1 MRTEINMSPT
11 ARPFWGWSGLLLVLL
26 VILPA
31 GLSAAD
37 KVPKRHALVYM
48 SDGTE
53 YEGILQLTPGIDLKL
68 TKLPGE
74 GDEKTG
80 TVDLDDIR
88 AKQRVFTFNFDVV
101 KEMTFSPLNEEY
113 LQKFK
118 ILNISNK
125 NVGEAKKVRF
135 GRPYPVLKPKCEVL
149 FNSGEIATGVLGTRS
164 VFLRVI
170 DPDTGFTLET
180 KKFVIRSKYSGEPGQ
195 PLDDLVHV
203 KRIKMLD
210 EGAEFARNM
219 VVDFRSFKIASADAE
234 SGIRAITQDTLSRVL
249 VKNGA
254 DGKPR
259 IHSTLGENVFLAAQV
274 DGRWLAGWPAEG
286 TKRTDLFKSVETEFL
301 KVQDYYTEKKLLG
314 IISEDRDRKITALVR
329 LRRDIPDPEFAL
341 AWAKGTAWGPNSP
354 HFEMDANG
362 ELMEFYRLSIW
373 RFVRDSE
380 SGKMT
385 LIDRGTFVRTRI
397 KLEED
402 TPEMGIA
409 PDLWPVVMKDGKLVV
424 GSK

>member
-1 MRTEINMSPT
+1 MKTEINMGPT
-11 ARPFWGWSGLLLVLL
+11 ARHSLRRFGLLLALL

-31 GLSAAD
+31 DLSAAD

-68 TKLPGE
+68 IKLPGG

-113 LQKFK
+113 LKKFK
-118 ILNISNK
+118 ILNISNR
-125 NVGEAKKVRF
+125 GEKAEKVRF
-135 GRPYPVLKPKCEVL
+135 GLPYPVMKPKCKVL
-149 FNSGEIATGVLGTRS
+149 FNSGETVTGVVSTRA
-164 VFLRVI
+164 VYLKVI
-170 DPDTGFTLET
+170 DPDTGFVQET
-180 KKFVIRSKYSGEPGQ
+180 KKFVVRSKYSGEPGQ
-195 PLDDLVHV
+195 SLDDLVHV
-203 KRIKMLD
+203 QRIKMLD
-210 EGAEFARNM
+210 EGAAFARNM

-234 SGIRAITQDTLSRVL
+234 SGIKAITQDTLSRVV
-249 VKNGA
+249 VKNDA
-254 DGKPR
+254 DGTPR
-259 IHSTLGENVFLAAQV
+259 VHSNLGENVFLAAQV
-274 DGRWLAGWPAEG
+274 DGKWVAGWPAEG
-286 TKRTDLFKSVETEFL
+286 TVRTDLFKSVETEFL

-341 AWAKGTAWGPNSP
+341 AWAKGVGGG
-354 HFEMDANG
+354 FEMDGNG

-373 RFVRDSE
+373 RFVRDNE

-385 LIDRGTFVRTRI
+385 LIDRGTFIRTRI
-397 KLEED
+397 KLEEE

-409 PDLWPVVMKDGKLVV
+409 PDLWPVVMKDDKLIVGGK
-424 GSK
+424 

>member
-1 MRTEINMSPT
+1 MNPT
-11 ARPFWGWSGLLLVLL
+11 GRFALLLALLVLSPL
-26 VILPA
+26 
-31 GLSAAD
+31 GGSAAGE
-37 KVPKRHALVYM
+37 VPKRHALVYM

-53 YEGILQLTPGIDLKL
+53 YEGVLQLTPGIDLKMI
-68 TKLPGE
+68 KLPGG

-101 KEMTFSPLNEEY
+101 KEMTFSPISEEY

-118 ILNISNK
+118 ILNISNLRAGK
-125 NVGEAKKVRF
+125 VEKVRF
-135 GRPYPVLKPKCEVL
+135 GRPYPVLKPKCTVL
-149 FNSGEIATGVLGTRS
+149 FNSGETATGVVNTRS
-164 VFLRVI
+164 VFLRII

-180 KKFVIRSKYSGEPGQ
+180 RKFVIRSKYSGEPGQ
-195 PLDDLVHV
+195 SLDDLVHV

-210 EGAEFARNM
+210 EGAVFARNM
-219 VVDFRSFKIASADAE
+219 EVDFRSFEVDSADAE
-234 SGIRAITQDTLSRVL
+234 SGIRAVTQDTLSRVL
-249 VKNGA
+249 VKNDA

-259 IHSTLGENVFLAAQV
+259 VHSTLGENVFLAAQV
-274 DGRWLAGWPAEG
+274 DGRWVAGWPAEG

-341 AWAKGTAWGPNSP
+341 AWAKGVGGG
-354 HFEMDANG
+354 FEMDGNG

-373 RFVRDSE
+373 RFVRDNE

-385 LIDRGTFVRTRI
+385 LVDRGTFIRTKI
-397 KLEED
+397 DLEEE

-409 PDLWPVVMKDGKLVV
+409 PDLWPVVMMDGKLIV
-424 GSK
+424 GGK

>member
-1 MRTEINMSPT
+1 MKTEINMGPT
-11 ARPFWGWSGLLLVLL
+11 ARHSLRWFGLLLALL
-26 VILPA
+26 VISPA

-53 YEGILQLTPGIDLKL
+53 YEGILQLTPGIDIKM
-68 TKLPGE
+68 TKLPGGE
-74 GDEKTG
+74 DEKTG

-88 AKQRVFTFNFDVV
+88 AKSRVFTFNFDVV

-113 LQKFK
+113 LKKFK
-118 ILNISNK
+118 ILNVSNK
-125 NVGEAKKVRF
+125 GAEVKKVRF
-135 GRPYPVLKPKCEVL
+135 GLPYPVLKPKCKVL
-149 FNSGEIATGVLGTRS
+149 FNSGETATGVVGTRA
-164 VFLRVI
+164 VFLRI
-170 DPDTGFTLET
+170 IEPDTGFVLGI
-180 KKFVIRSKYSGEPGQ
+180 KKFVLRSKYSGEPGQ
-195 PLDDLVHV
+195 SLDDLVHV
-203 KRIKMLD
+203 QRIKMLD
-210 EGAEFARNM
+210 EGAAFARNM

-234 SGIRAITQDTLSRVL
+234 SGIKAITQDTLSRVT
-249 VKNGA
+249 VKNDA

-259 IHSTLGENVFLAAQV
+259 VHSTLGENVFLAAQV
-274 DGRWLAGWPAEG
+274 DGRWVAGWPAEG

-341 AWAKGTAWGPNSP
+341 AWAKGVGGG
-354 HFEMDANG
+354 FEMDKNG

-373 RFVRDSE
+373 RFVRDNE

-385 LIDRGTFVRTRI
+385 LIDRGTFCRTRI
-397 KLEED
+397 KLEEE

-409 PDLWPVVMKDGKLVV
+409 PDLWPVVMEGDKLVV

>member
-1 MRTEINMSPT
+1 MKTEINMRAT
-11 ARPFWGWSGLLLVLL
+11 GLGRFGLLLALL
-26 VILPA
+26 VLSPL
-31 GLSAAD
+31 GESAAD
-37 KVPKRHALVYM
+37 EVPKRHALVYM

-53 YEGILQLTPGIDLKL
+53 YEGILQLTPGIDMKL
-68 TKLPGE
+68 IKLPGG

-80 TVDLDDIR
+80 TVDLEDIR
-88 AKQRVFTFNFDVV
+88 AKSRVFTFNFDVV

-113 LQKFK
+113 LKKFK

-125 NVGEAKKVRF
+125 DAEVKKVRF
-135 GRPYPVLKPKCEVL
+135 GRPYPVLKPKCKVL
-149 FNSGEIATGVLGTRS
+149 FNSGETATGVVGTR
-164 VFLRVI
+164 VVYLKII
-170 DPDTGFTLET
+170 DPDTGFVLET
-180 KKFVIRSKYSGEPGQ
+180 KKFVVRSKYSGEPGQ
-195 PLDDLVHV
+195 SLDDLVHV
-203 KRIKMLD
+203 QRIKMLD
-210 EGAEFARNM
+210 EGAAFARNM

-234 SGIRAITQDTLSRVL
+234 SGVKAMTQDTLSRVV
-249 VKNGA
+249 VKNDA

-259 IHSTLGENVFLAAQV
+259 VHSTLGENVFLAAQV
-274 DGRWLAGWPAEG
+274 DGRWVAGWPAEG

-341 AWAKGTAWGPNSP
+341 AWAKGVGGG
-354 HFEMDANG
+354 FEMDSNG

-373 RFVRDSE
+373 RFVRDNE

-385 LIDRGTFVRTRI
+385 LIDRGTFIRTRI

-409 PDLWPVVMKDGKLVV
+409 PDLWPVVMKDDKLIVGGK
-424 GSK
+424 

>member
-11 ARPFWGWSGLLLVLL
+11 ARPLWGWSGLLLALL
-26 VILPA
+26 VISPA

-37 KVPKRHALVYM
+37 EVPKRRALVYM

-53 YEGILQLTPGIDLKL
+53 YEGILQLTPGIDMKL
-68 TKLPGE
+68 TKLPGG

-113 LQKFK
+113 LKKFK

-125 NVGEAKKVRF
+125 EAEVKKVRI
-135 GRPYPVLKPKCEVL
+135 GLPYPVLKPKCKVL
-149 FNSGEIATGVLGTRS
+149 FNSGETANGVLGTRS
-164 VFLRVI
+164 VFLTII

-180 KKFVIRSKYSGEPGQ
+180 KKFVVRSKYSGEPGQ
-195 PLDDLVHV
+195 SLEDLVHV
-203 KRIKMLD
+203 QRIKMLD
-210 EGAEFARNM
+210 EGAAFARNM

-234 SGIRAITQDTLSRVL
+234 SGIRAMTQDTLSRVV
-249 VKNGA
+249 VKNDA

-259 IHSTLGENVFLAAQV
+259 VHSSLGENVFLAAQV
-274 DGRWLAGWPAEG
+274 DGRWVAGWPAEG
-286 TKRTDLFKSVETEFL
+286 TKRTDLFKSVETEVL
-301 KVQDYYTEKKLLG
+301 KVQDYYTEKKMLG
-314 IISEDRDRKITALVR
+314 IISEDRDRKITVLVR
-329 LRRDIPDPEFAL
+329 LRRDIADPVAAL
-341 AWAKGTAWGPNSP
+341 AWAKGTAWGPNSRN
-354 HFEMDANG
+354 FEMDEHG

-373 RFVRDSE
+373 RFVRDNE
-380 SGKMT
+380 TGKMT
-385 LIDRGTFVRTRI
+385 LIDRGTFNRTRI

-409 PDLWPVVMKDGKLVV
+409 PDLWPVVMKDGKLIV
-424 GSK
+424 GGK

>member
-1 MRTEINMSPT
+1 MKTEINMKAT
-11 ARPFWGWSGLLLVLL
+11 GLGRFGLLLALL
-26 VILPA
+26 VLSPL
-31 GLSAAD
+31 GESAAD
-37 KVPKRHALVYM
+37 EVPKRHALVYM

-53 YEGILQLTPGIDLKL
+53 YEGILQLTPGIDMKL
-68 TKLPGE
+68 IKLPGG

-80 TVDLDDIR
+80 TVDLEDIR
-88 AKQRVFTFNFDVV
+88 AKSRVFTFNFDVV

-113 LQKFK
+113 LKKFK

-125 NVGEAKKVRF
+125 DAEVKKVRF
-135 GRPYPVLKPKCEVL
+135 GRPYPVLKPKCKVL
-149 FNSGEIATGVLGTRS
+149 FNSGETATGVVGTR
-164 VFLRVI
+164 VVYLKII
-170 DPDTGFTLET
+170 DPDTGFVLET
-180 KKFVIRSKYSGEPGQ
+180 KKFVVRSKYSGEPGQ
-195 PLDDLVHV
+195 SLDDLVHV
-203 KRIKMLD
+203 QRIKMLD
-210 EGAEFARNM
+210 EGAAFARNM

-234 SGIRAITQDTLSRVL
+234 SGVKAMTQDTLSRVV
-249 VKNGA
+249 VKNDA

-259 IHSTLGENVFLAAQV
+259 VHSTLGENVFLAAQV
-274 DGRWLAGWPAEG
+274 DGRWVAGWPAEG

-341 AWAKGTAWGPNSP
+341 AWAKGVGGG
-354 HFEMDANG
+354 FEMDSNG

-373 RFVRDSE
+373 RFVRDNE

-385 LIDRGTFVRTRI
+385 LIDRGTFIRTRI

-409 PDLWPVVMKDGKLVV
+409 PDLWPVVMKDDKLIVGGK
-424 GSK
+424 

>member
-1 MRTEINMSPT
+1 MRTELNMRPT
-11 ARPFWGWSGLLLVLL
+11 APPLRGWSGLLLALL

-37 KVPKRHALVYM
+37 TVPKRHALVYM

-53 YEGILQLTPGIDLKL
+53 YEGIIQLTPGIDLKM
-68 TKLPGE
+68 TKLPGG

-80 TVDLDDIR
+80 TVDLDDIKD
-88 AKQRVFTFNFDVV
+88 KQRVFTFNFDVV

-118 ILNISNK
+118 ILNVSNK
-125 NVGEAKKVRF
+125 GAKVEKVRF
-135 GRPYPVLKPKCEVL
+135 GRPYPVLKPKCKVL
-149 FNSGEIATGVLGTRS
+149 FNSSETATGVVGTRS
-164 VFLRVI
+164 VFLKII
-170 DPDTGFTLET
+170 DPDTGFVQET
-180 KKFVIRSKYSGEPGQ
+180 KKLVIRSKYSGEPGQ
-195 PLDDLVHV
+195 SLDDLVHV
-203 KRIKMLD
+203 QRIKMLD
-210 EGAEFARNM
+210 EGAAFARDM
-219 VVDFRSFKIASADAE
+219 AVDFRSFNVASADAE
-234 SGIRAITQDTLSRVL
+234 SGIRAMTQDTLSRVV
-249 VKNGA
+249 VKNDA

-259 IHSTLGENVFLAAQV
+259 VHSSLGENVFLAAQV
-274 DGRWLAGWPAEG
+274 DGKWVAGWPAEG
-286 TKRTDLFKSVETEFL
+286 TKRTDLFKSVESELL

-341 AWAKGTAWGPNSP
+341 AWAKGTAWGPNSRN
-354 HFEMDANG
+354 FEMDENG

-373 RFVRDSE
+373 RFVRDNE
-380 SGKMT
+380 SGRMT
-385 LIDRGTFVRTRI
+385 LLDRGTFVRTRI

-409 PDLWPVVMKDGKLVV
+409 PDLWPVVMKDGKLIV
-424 GSK
+424 GGK

>member
-1 MRTEINMSPT
+1 MKTEINMGPT
-11 ARPFWGWSGLLLVLL
+11 ARHSLRWFGLILALL
-26 VILPA
+26 VISPA
-31 GLSAAD
+31 DLSAAD
-37 KVPKRHALVYM
+37 KVPKRHAVVFM

-53 YEGILQLTPGIDLKL
+53 YEGILQLTPGIDIKL
-68 TKLPGE
+68 IKLPGG

-113 LQKFK
+113 LKKFK
-118 ILNISNK
+118 ILNISNQRAEE
-125 NVGEAKKVRF
+125 VKKVRF
-135 GRPYPVLKPKCEVL
+135 GLPYPVLKPKCKVL
-149 FNSGEIATGVLGTRS
+149 FNSGETATGVVGTRA
-164 VFLRVI
+164 VFLRII
-170 DPDTGFTLET
+170 DPDTGFVQET
-180 KKFVIRSKYSGEPGQ
+180 KKFVVRSKYSGEPGQ
-195 PLDDLVHV
+195 SLDDLVHV
-203 KRIKMLD
+203 QRIKMLD
-210 EGAEFARNM
+210 EGAAFARNM
-219 VVDFRSFKIASADAE
+219 KVDFRSFEVASADAE
-234 SGIRAITQDTLSRVL
+234 SGIRAITQDTLSRVV
-249 VKNGA
+249 VKNDA

-259 IHSTLGENVFLAAQV
+259 VHSSLGENVFLAAQV
-274 DGRWLAGWPAEG
+274 DGRWVAGWPAEG
-286 TKRTDLFKSVETEFL
+286 TKRTDLFKSVESEFL

-341 AWAKGTAWGPNSP
+341 AWAKGVGGG
-354 HFEMDANG
+354 FEMDGNG

-385 LIDRGTFVRTRI
+385 LIDRGTFCRTRI
-397 KLEED
+397 KLEEE

-409 PDLWPVVMKDGKLVV
+409 PDLWPVVMKDDKLIVGGK
-424 GSK
+424 